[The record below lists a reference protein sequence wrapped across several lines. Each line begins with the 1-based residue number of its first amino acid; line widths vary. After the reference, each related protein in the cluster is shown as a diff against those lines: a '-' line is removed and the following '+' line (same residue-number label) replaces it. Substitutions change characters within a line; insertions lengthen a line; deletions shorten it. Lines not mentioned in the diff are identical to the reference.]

1 MDAEG
6 GEPRGRKG
14 GSGAPIT
21 RESTTESMGRASSR
35 PKTGQSMASSNRPLS
50 RASGA
55 TAKSGTRP
63 MSRAS
68 GKSGKTD
75 PMESGSGDKGP
86 PPPPKRKPLEELKEC
101 IRVSQILYRANPS
114 SMFLLSEVGHWINAV
129 VTNDSYGDTGPFA
142 VEFFVSPA
150 DGTLAG
156 HGLRIYGS
164 RVECQSLRPKTSMLI
179 ELPRESRCPLGAPLG
194 PSKLYAVVKPMSDLD
209 DSYKDN
215 LMCARSAVQG
225 QKEAIL
231 HMAERMWRG
240 SMGCEVDYR
249 EAIRWYSKA
258 KGAGHDV
265 AASASLDVVVHLCG
279 PIPLDLAPL
288 TRTRGYSQAWLAA
301 AHSIDRGFHTSLS
314 KPTRWHREMMG
325 ANMRLL
331 PDTGMAASL
340 LHLAAD
346 HGDIPQAQ
354 LNLAVW
360 YIQGRHVPQSLPMAW
375 YWFRKAADHGLTEA
389 EYNLGLLY
397 QGDEAM
403 GRDDAEAARLFER
416 AVSKGHV
423 AAHLS
428 LGVRP

>member
-1 MDAEG
+1 
-6 GEPRGRKG
+6 
-14 GSGAPIT
+14 
-21 RESTTESMGRASSR
+21 
-35 PKTGQSMASSNRPLS
+35 
-50 RASGA
+50 
-55 TAKSGTRP
+55 

-68 GKSGKTD
+68 GGTAKSGNRPISRASVKSGKTER
-75 PMESGSGDKGP
+75 MGSGGGDKGQP
-86 PPPPKRKPLEELKEC
+86 PAPKRKPLEELKEC

-142 VEFFVSPA
+142 VEFYVAPV
-150 DGTLAG
+150 DGTLSM
-156 HGLRIYGS
+156 HGLRLYGS
-164 RVECQSLRPKTSMLI
+164 RVECQSLRPKSSMLI
-179 ELPRESRCPLGAPLG
+179 ELPRESRCPLHAPLG
-194 PSKLYAVVKPMSDLD
+194 NSKLYAVVKPLNDFD
-209 DSYKDN
+209 DSYQDN
-215 LMCARSAVQG
+215 LMCTRSAVNG

-231 HMAERMWRG
+231 HLAERLWRG
-240 SMGCEVDYR
+240 SMGWEVDCR
-249 EAIRWYSKA
+249 EAIRWYSMA
-258 KGAGHDV
+258 KGAGSDV

-279 PIPLDLAPL
+279 PIPFDLATL

-301 AHSIDRGFHTSLS
+301 AHSIDEGFPTNLS
-314 KPTRWHREMMG
+314 KQTRWHREMMG
-325 ANMRLL
+325 SNMRQL

-340 LHLAAD
+340 LHLAANE
-346 HGDIPQAQ
+346 GDIPQAQ

-375 YWFRKAADHGLTEA
+375 YWFNRAADHGLTEA

-403 GRDDAEAARLFER
+403 GRDDAKAAQLFER

-428 LGVRP
+428 LGVSLHLGA